1 MMDIVKTSIEKR
13 VISWL
18 FVLILIFGGLA
29 SFSNLG
35 RLEDPEF
42 TIKDAV
48 VVTYYPGASA
58 TEVELEVTDRVETAI
73 QQLAQV
79 KEIKSKSFPGYSE
92 ITVTMKDKYGK
103 DTLPQIWDELRRKV
117 GDAQSQLP
125 PGTSTSYVN
134 DDFGDVYGIFLALSG
149 DGYDYRELKEEGKF
163 LRRELSLVPGV
174 SKVAINGTQEEQ
186 IFIEVSMAKLSQ
198 LGISINDIKNALS
211 YKNLVSP
218 AGSVKVGDSSV
229 RIETTGIFSTVDD
242 IKNLLISK
250 DGKALTYLKDI
261 ADVYSGFDETPSSKV
276 RVDGKEA
283 ITLGVS
289 ATSGENVVEVGN
301 RIEARLAELEGELP
315 AGMNLEKIYFQPD
328 YVAESISNFIVSLA
342 QAVGIV
348 IAILL
353 VFMGLKSGLL
363 IGSILLLTIFGTFI
377 FMQMFAIDLQRI
389 SLGALIIAM
398 GMLVDNAIVVT
409 EGILVKVQAGQ
420 KAKKA
425 AVDVVKQAFWPLLG
439 ATVVGILAFA
449 GIGLSDDST
458 GEYCATLFY
467 VILISLLLSWLLAVT
482 ITPFFCDIV
491 LKPAIKKEG
500 DIEPDPYAHPIF
512 VGYKKILMK
521 LIKFRKA
528 TVGSL
533 VGLLAI
539 SIYGFGFI
547 EQSFFPNSTTPIF
560 YIHYW
565 KPQGTDIRTTE
576 KDMINIEEFIMKQ
589 EHVEQVS
596 TFIGSGASRFMLT
609 YGPEQP
615 NPSYGIFIVKAD
627 NLDAI
632 QGILDNSM
640 NYIYTNFPDT
650 EARPERLKLGP
661 GGGQPIGTRIIG
673 EDPTVLRELS
683 AKVEK
688 IMYDSGKA
696 TNIRNDWRQQTK
708 IVNPNFLEAQA
719 RNAGLTRPQ
728 INQALEMGFSGTTV
742 GQFRNNDELIPITMR
757 LSEKERGDI
766 DSINSIQVWSDVSQK
781 YIPISQLVDK
791 IEPKWEDSLIRRQ
804 DRRRTITASADNI
817 EGVNANDLFNELR
830 PQIEAIELPAGYSIE
845 WGGEYEDS
853 TNAQNALFGSLPKG
867 IGAMILVVILLFNA
881 VKQPLIIWL
890 CVPLAIIGVTFG
902 LLLFQGSFGF
912 MALLGFLSLTG
923 MLIKNAVV
931 LLDQI
936 DLEISEGKEMLK
948 AVVESSVS
956 RVRPV
961 AMGAITTILGLIPLL
976 GDAFFVDMAI
986 TIMAGL
992 TFATVLTL
1000 LVVPVLYTMFFKI
1013 KYRDEL

>member
-1 MMDIVKTSIEKR
+1 MDIARGSIEKR

-18 FVLILIFGGLA
+18 CVLILIFGGLA
-29 SFSNLG
+29 SFGSLG

-58 TEVELEVTDRVETAI
+58 TEVEQEVTDRVETAI
-73 QQLAQV
+73 QQLSQV
-79 KEIKSKSFPGYSE
+79 KEMTSKSFPGRSE
-92 ITVTMKDKYGK
+92 ITVTMRDKYGK

-117 GDAQSQLP
+117 GDVQSQLP

-134 DDFGDVYGIFLALSG
+134 DDFGDVYGVFLSLSG
-149 DGYDYRELKEEGKF
+149 DGYDYRELKEEAKF
-163 LRRELSLVPGV
+163 FRRELSLVPGV
-174 SKVAINGTQEEQ
+174 SKVVIGGDQSEQ

-198 LGISINDIKNALS
+198 LGISINDIQNALQ

-218 AGSVKVGDSSV
+218 AGEVKVESGSV
-229 RIETTGIFSTVDD
+229 RIETTGIFDSVDD

-250 DGKALTYLKDI
+250 DGKSLTYLKDI
-261 ADVYSGFDETPSSKV
+261 AEVYSGFDETPTSKI
-276 RVDGKEA
+276 RVDGKKA
-283 ITLGVS
+283 LTLGVS
-289 ATSGENVVEVGN
+289 AASGQNVVEVGQ
-301 RIEARLAELEGELP
+301 RIEKRIAELDPLLP
-315 AGMNLEKIYFQPD
+315 AGMHLEKIYFQPD
-328 YVAESISNFIVSLA
+328 YVADSISNFVISLL

-348 IAILL
+348 ILVLL
-353 VFMGLKSGLL
+353 LFMGLKSGLL

-377 FMQMFAIDLQRI
+377 FMSIFAIDLQRI

-420 KAKKA
+420 KARNA
-425 AVDVVKQAFWPLLG
+425 ATDVVKQTFWPLLG

-482 ITPFFCDIV
+482 LTPFFCDLV
-491 LKPAIKKEG
+491 LKPKVKKEG
-500 DIEPDPYAHPIF
+500 EIEEDPYAHPVF
-512 VGYKKILMK
+512 VGYKSVLMRA
-521 LIKFRKA
+521 IKFRKL
-528 TVGSL
+528 TVAGL
-533 VGLLAI
+533 VGLLTI

-560 YIHYW
+560 YVHYW
-565 KPQGTDIRTTE
+565 KPQGTDIRSTE
-576 KDMINIEEFIMKQ
+576 KDMIEIEKFIREQ
-589 EHVEQVS
+589 DGVEQVS
-596 TFIGSGASRFMLT
+596 SFIGSGAARFMLT
-609 YGPEQP
+609 FSPEQP
-615 NPSYGIFIVKAD
+615 NPSYGQFIVKAK
-627 NLDAI
+627 NLESIDK
-632 QGILDNSM
+632 ILNNSM
-640 NYIYTNFPDT
+640 AYIEKNYPDN
-650 EARPERLKLGP
+650 EARPERLRLGP
-661 GGGQPIGTRIIG
+661 GGGQAIQTRIIG
-673 EDPTVLRELS
+673 EDPKVLRDLS
-683 AKVEK
+683 QQIEE

-696 TNIRNDWRQQTK
+696 TAIRNDWRQQTK
-708 IVNPNFLEAQA
+708 IINPTFLETQA

-728 INQALEMGFSGTTV
+728 INQALEMGFSGTQV
-742 GQFRNNDELIPITMR
+742 GTFRNNDELIPITMR
-757 LSEKERGDI
+757 LPNLERNNVQ
-766 DSINSIQVWSDVSQK
+766 SIRSMQVWSEATQR
-781 YIPISQLVDK
+781 YIPIEQLVDK
-791 IEPKWEDSLIRRQ
+791 IEPKWEDSLIRRK
-804 DRRRTITASADNI
+804 DRRRTITASADPI
-817 EGVNANDLFNELR
+817 DGVNANDLFKELS
-830 PQIEAIELPAGYSIE
+830 PQIEAVKMPPGYFIE

-853 TNAQNALFGSLPKG
+853 TNAQAALFGSLPKG

-890 CVPLAIIGVTFG
+890 CVPLAIIGVTSG
-902 LLLFQGSFGF
+902 LLLFNGSFGF
-912 MALLGFLSLTG
+912 MALLGFLSLMG

-936 DLEISEGKEMLK
+936 DLEIAEGKEHLK

-976 GDAFFVDMAI
+976 GDAFFIDMAI
-986 TIMAGL
+986 TIMSGL

-1000 LVVPVLYTMFFKI
+1000 IIVPVLYTMFFRI
-1013 KYRDEL
+1013 KYRDKL

>member
-1 MMDIVKTSIEKR
+1 MDIARGSIEKR

-18 FVLILIFGGLA
+18 CVLIFIFGGIA
-29 SFSNLG
+29 SFGKLG

-58 TEVELEVTDRVETAI
+58 QEVEQEVTDKVETAI

-79 KEIKSKSFPGYSE
+79 KEMTSKSYPGRSE
-92 ITVTMKDKYGK
+92 ITVTMKDKYDK
-103 DTLPQIWDELRRKV
+103 TSLPQVWDELRRKV
-117 GDAQSQLP
+117 NDVQSQLP

-134 DDFGDVYGIFLALSG
+134 DDFGDVYGIFLGLSG
-149 DGYDYRELKEEGKF
+149 KGYDYRELKEEAKF

-174 SKVAINGTQEEQ
+174 SKVAIGGDQKEE

-198 LGISINDIKNALS
+198 LGLSINDIANALE

-218 AGSVKVGDSSV
+218 AGEVKVDSATV
-229 RIETTGIFSTVDD
+229 RIETTGIFNTVED
-242 IKNLLISK
+242 IKNLLITK
-250 DGKALTYLKDI
+250 DGKSLTYLKDI
-261 ADVYSGFDETPSSKV
+261 ATVYSGFDETPSSKI
-276 RVDGKEA
+276 RVDGKPA
-283 ITLGVS
+283 LTISVS
-289 ATSGENVVEVGN
+289 AASGENVVEVGK
-301 RIEARLAELEGELP
+301 RIEARIAELEPQLP
-315 AGMNLEKIYFQPD
+315 AGMQLEKIYFQPD
-328 YVAESISNFIVSLA
+328 YVSDSISNFVVSLIE
-342 QAVGIV
+342 AVAIV
-348 IAILL
+348 IVVLL
-353 VFMGLKSGLL
+353 IFMGLKSGLL
-363 IGSILLLTIFGTFI
+363 IGAILLLTILGTFI

-409 EGILVKVQAGQ
+409 EGILVRVQKGD
-420 KAKKA
+420 KARDA
-425 AVDVVKQAFWPLLG
+425 ATDIVKQTFWPLLG
-439 ATVVGILAFA
+439 ATIVGILAFA

-482 ITPFFCDIV
+482 LTPFFCDLV
-491 LKPAIKKEG
+491 LKPEPKKEG
-500 DIEPDPYAHPIF
+500 EEEKDEYGHPIF
-512 VGYKKILMK
+512 VGYKKILMTA
-521 LIKFRKA
+521 IKFRKA
-528 TVGSL
+528 TVGGL
-533 VGLLAI
+533 VGLLAL

-547 EQSFFPNSTTPIF
+547 EQSFFPNSTTPMF

-565 KPQGTDIRTTE
+565 KPQGTDIRSTE
-576 KDMINIEEFIMKQ
+576 SDMMQIEQFIRKQ

-615 NPSYGIFIVKAD
+615 NPAYGIFIVKAD
-627 NLDAI
+627 KLDAI
-632 QGILDNSM
+632 PKILKDSM
-640 NYIYTNFPDT
+640 AYIGDNFPNN
-650 EARPERLKLGP
+650 EARTERLKLGP
-661 GGGQPIGTRIIG
+661 GGGQPIATRVIG
-673 EDPTVLRELS
+673 EDPKVLRDIAAQIE
-683 AKVEK
+683 E
-688 IMYDSGKA
+688 IMHNSGKA

-708 IVNPNFLEAQA
+708 IINPTFLETQA

-728 INQALEMGFSGTTV
+728 INQALQMGFSGLQV
-742 GQFRNNDELIPITMR
+742 GTFRNNDELISITMR
-757 LSEKERGDI
+757 LPEKERNNV
-766 DSINSIQVWSDVSQK
+766 DSLQSIQVWSEASGK
-781 YIPISQLVDK
+781 YIPIAQLVDK
-791 IEPKWEDSLIRRQ
+791 VEPKWEDSLIRRK
-804 DRRRTITASADNI
+804 DRRRTITASADPI

-830 PQIEAIELPAGYSIE
+830 PQIEAIEMPVGYSIE

-853 TNAQNALFGSLPKG
+853 TNAQTALFGNLPKG

-902 LLLFQGSFGF
+902 LLLFNGSFGF
-912 MALLGFLSLTG
+912 MALLGFLSLMG

-931 LLDQI
+931 LIDQI
-936 DLEISEGKEMLK
+936 DLEIREGKEMLK
-948 AVVESSVS
+948 AVVESSIS

-961 AMGAITTILGLIPLL
+961 SMGAITTVLGLIPLL
-976 GDAFFVDMAI
+976 ADAFFVDMAI
-986 TIMAGL
+986 TIMSGL

-1000 LVVPVLYTMFFKI
+1000 IVVPVLYTMFFRI
-1013 KYRDEL
+1013 KYRDKL